1 MLELEQHLSPQEIAQ
16 RLSVSLRQV
25 RRWIADGV
33 KTRGKAGLWPVRKL
47 GRRVVRVPVSAVE
60 RFFEGAS

>member
-1 MLELEQHLSPQEIAQ
+1 MVEMEQHLSPQQIAK

-33 KTRGKAGLWPVRKL
+33 ATRGKAGLWPVRKL

-60 RFFEGAS
+60 RFFDGAA